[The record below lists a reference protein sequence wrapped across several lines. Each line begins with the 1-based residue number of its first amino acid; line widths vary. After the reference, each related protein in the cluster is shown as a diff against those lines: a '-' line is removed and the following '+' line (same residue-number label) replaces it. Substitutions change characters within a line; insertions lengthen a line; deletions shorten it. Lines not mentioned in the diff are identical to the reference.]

1 MAKHILTVDDENNIR
16 RLVEVNL
23 IRAGYQVTGA
33 CDGVDALER
42 IQANRPDMVVL
53 DVMMPRMDGFELL
66 KRLKCDPA
74 TADIPVIMLT
84 AKAQD
89 VDIFRG
95 WQSGVDTY
103 LTKPFNP
110 NQLIT
115 FVKRIFDAYEAE
127 QSDPSRI
134 KIG

>member
-53 DVMMPRMDGFELL
+53 DVFDDG
-66 KRLKCDPA
+66 
-74 TADIPVIMLT
+74 
-84 AKAQD
+84 
-89 VDIFRG
+89 RG
-95 WQSGVDTY
+95 
-103 LTKPFNP
+103 F
-110 NQLIT
+110 
-115 FVKRIFDAYEAE
+115 
-127 QSDPSRI
+127 DPSAAALSEPAGPSGPDGGTGYGLRAMRDRARAL
-134 KIG
+134 GGTLTVESSPGEGTAVVASLPLPAGPDDPERGEHR

>member
-1 MAKHILTVDDENNIR
+1 MARHILTVDDENNIR

-33 CDGVDALER
+33 CDGVEALER

-66 KRLKCDPA
+66 KRLKSDPG
-74 TADIPVIMLT
+74 TADIPIIMLT

-89 VDIFRG
+89 IDIFRG
-95 WQSGVDTY
+95 WQSGVDCY

-115 FVKRIFDAYEAE
+115 FVQRTFDAYELE
-127 QSDPSRI
+127 QRDPTRI
-134 KIG
+134 QL